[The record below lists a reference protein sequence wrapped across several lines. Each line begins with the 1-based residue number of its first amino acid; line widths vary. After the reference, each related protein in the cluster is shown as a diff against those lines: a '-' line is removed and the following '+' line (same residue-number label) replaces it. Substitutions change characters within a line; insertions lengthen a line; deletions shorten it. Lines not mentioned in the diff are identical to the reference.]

1 MINPRVIPLR
11 RIIPGCLANLRTTA
25 GVPSASIP
33 RSVSTTTQKP
43 HIVDLSRSLKHR
55 TLCHPFHPPFV
66 MTPWDTHQP
75 MVAGETIFRTA
86 SYYLSMS
93 DHAGTHVDAPKHFD
107 PTPGALSIDQMPL
120 SDFYTEGICLDLSHA
135 ELRAG
140 IGVAEME
147 SALVASGQKIK
158 EGDTVL
164 LYMA

>member
-1 MINPRVIPLR
+1 
-11 RIIPGCLANLRTTA
+11 
-25 GVPSASIP
+25 
-33 RSVSTTTQKP
+33 
-43 HIVDLSRSLKHR
+43 
-55 TLCHPFHPPFV
+55 
-66 MTPWDTHQP
+66 